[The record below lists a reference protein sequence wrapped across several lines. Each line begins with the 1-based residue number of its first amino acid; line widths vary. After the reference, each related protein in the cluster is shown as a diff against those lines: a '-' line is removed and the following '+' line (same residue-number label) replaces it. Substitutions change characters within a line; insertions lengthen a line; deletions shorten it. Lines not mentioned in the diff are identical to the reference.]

1 MVKNSQDSPRM
12 EVVDVEINTLKP
24 SEYNP
29 RSIDDTEFAQLTKSI
44 KVHGF
49 AEPLIANSNPKRANV
64 LISGHQR
71 LRAAKTIGLTTVPVI
86 FWNLTLDQEKK
97 LNLRMNR
104 IGGRFVDELLRA
116 NFDIEVLLDTG
127 FTEDDLGHIW
137 DSELTIDD
145 DEYDEEKAVKEAL
158 TTDIKPGD
166 MFQLG
171 SHRLL
176 CADSTGSEAI
186 KKLTGDLK
194 PTVLYVDPVYN
205 IKFDYDKGLGKDAK
219 YGGKTNDNK
228 TDDEYRDMLGKFLAN
243 SLAVMADDAHV
254 FMYCDQ
260 NYVGLVQSLM
270 VEHGLTNRR
279 TCLWLK
285 NGFNVTPQIAFN
297 KAYEPCVYAT
307 RKKPYLSET
316 HNLTEILNRE
326 IATGNRA
333 VDDVIDLFDIWL
345 AKRDAGQSY
354 RHPTQKP
361 LSLHEKPLKRCTQI
375 GDVVLDVCGGGGGT
389 LLACEQLKRVALLS
403 EIEPVF
409 CQVTINRWEEMTG
422 GKAVKL

>member
-1 MVKNSQDSPRM
+1 MVKNSQNRPPM
-12 EVVDVEINTLKP
+12 EIVDVKINTLKP

-29 RSIDDTEFAQLTKSI
+29 RAIDDAEFAHLVKSI
-44 KVHGF
+44 RVHGLV
-49 AEPLIANSNPKRANV
+49 EPLLANSNPKRANI
-64 LISGHQR
+64 LIAGHQR
-71 LRAAKTIGLTTVPVI
+71 LRAAKVVGLTTVPVV
-86 FWNLTLDQEKK
+86 FWNLTLEQEKK

-104 IGGRFVDELLRA
+104 ISGRFVDELLRA
-116 NFDIEVLLDTG
+116 NYDIEVLLATG
-127 FTEDDLGHIW
+127 FNEDDLGHIW
-137 DSELTIDD
+137 DAELTIDD
-145 DEYDEEKAVKEAL
+145 DEFDEEKGVKEAL
-158 TTDIKPGD
+158 TTDIQPGD

-171 SHRLL
+171 DHRVI
-176 CADSTGSEAI
+176 CADSTDPEAI
-186 KKLTGDLK
+186 KWLAGDLK
-194 PTVLYVDPVYN
+194 PTILYVDPVYN
-205 IKFDYDKGLGKDAK
+205 IKLDYDKGVGQNAK

-228 TDDEYRDMLGKFLAN
+228 SDSEYREMLGKFIGN

-270 VEHGLTNRR
+270 AEHGLTNRR

-297 KAYEPCVYAT
+297 KAYEPCVYST
-307 RKKPYLSET
+307 RGKPYLSDT
-316 HNLTEILNRE
+316 HNLTEVLNRE

-345 AKRDAGQSY
+345 AERDAGQSY
-354 RHPTQKP
+354 QHPTQKP

-375 GDVVLDVCGGGGGT
+375 GDVVLDVCGGSGST

-403 EIEPVF
+403 DIDPVF
-409 CQVTINRWEEMTG
+409 CQVIINRWEEMTG
-422 GKAVKL
+422 RKAVKL